1 MCVRDKRSSYFIILV
16 GNSAKKFDCTD
27 IFLLQWLEVGVDVD
41 VDVDAEGVAAVAAG
55 TAVRK
60 AASKAAMVT
69 LKCRT
74 LL

>member
-41 VDVDAEGVAAVAAG
+41 VDADAEVLA
-55 TAVRK
+55 R
-60 AASKAAMVT
+60 ASKHAAAR
-69 LKCRT
+69 RT
-74 LL
+74 VIVG